1 MNKKILIT
9 GGTGLIGTYLKDYL
23 PSAIYVGSKDFNLLI
38 EKDIKLMFKEIKPN
52 IVIHLAALVGGV
64 HHNIEEPVKYFE
76 ENILMNTFVLKESY
90 KNNVENFLG
99 TLSSC
104 IYPDDIKE
112 YPIKESELLNGA
124 PHKDLFSYSY
134 AKRCMA
140 IHIDMYNKKFKTKYN
155 YIIPCNLYGEFD
167 KFDSIKGHF
176 VGALIEKII
185 VAKKKNKNKITLFGD
200 GTPYRQFMHAK
211 DVAKL
216 ISIMISKKKF
226 FNMNIATNENY
237 SIDYIAKIA
246 LEACDAKNMSIEY
259 DNTKPNGQIRK
270 DIEISNM
277 VKHFPEFTAIK
288 LKDGIRDIYHKRM
301 KLK

>member
-1 MNKKILIT
+1 MNEILVT
-9 GGTGLIGTYLKDYL
+9 GGTGLIGTYLQQLLPKAKYVSSKDY
-23 PSAIYVGSKDFNLLI
+23 NLLNI
-38 EKDIKLMFKEIKPN
+38 DEVKKMFFEVKPKK
-52 IVIHLAALVGGV
+52 VIHLAAIVGGV

-76 ENILMNTFVLKESY
+76 ENLLMNTFILKESFA
-90 KNNVENFLG
+90 NNVENFLG
-99 TLSSC
+99 ILSSC
-104 IYPDDIKE
+104 IYPDDINE
-112 YPIKESELLNGA
+112 YPIKETELLNGA

-176 VGALIEKII
+176 VGALIQKII
-185 VAKKKNKNKITLFGD
+185 EAKIKKKSKITLFGD

-211 DVAKL
+211 DVAKI
-216 ISIMISKKKF
+216 ISLMISKKKF

-237 SIDYIAKIA
+237 SIEHIAKIA
-246 LEACDAKNMSIEY
+246 LEACDASDISIEY
-259 DNTKPNGQIRK
+259 DSTKPNGQMRK

-277 VKHFPEFTAIK
+277 VKYFPEFTAIK

-301 KLK
+301 KHK